1 MANNAT
7 ANFAD
12 MIDPKFSDILFEEY
26 NRRPHI
32 YNRIFNIQNS
42 QRNFE
47 IDSQLIG
54 FSAATEKPE
63 GTAVDYESAVQ
74 GYDVTYT
81 PVSYAKGF
89 RITKEMQDDD
99 LTGKMMK
106 LPKALGTSMH
116 NTVETVSHNLFING
130 FATATGGD
138 GSSLFA
144 SDHTPSSGGADQSN
158 ILATAADLSATSLK
172 DALVAFED
180 TNDDRGL
187 PLLQNAQTLL
197 VPSGLRWTAQELLKS
212 KQKPGSAD
220 NDFNPLAEADLGWMI
235 SQYLTDDDAWFLIG
249 DIHFLKFIWRQKP
262 SFDSTADFDTG
273 DAKFKLTSRF
283 VVGHSDWRGVYGTPG
298 A

>member
-1 MANNAT
+1 MANNST

-12 MIDPKFSDILFEEY
+12 MINPAVTEATFEEF

-32 YNRIFNIQNS
+32 FSRIFNEQNS
-42 QRNFE
+42 DRNSE
-47 IDSQLIG
+47 IFSQLIG
-54 FSAATEKPE
+54 FSSAPEKPE
-63 GTAVDYESAVQ
+63 GTAVVYEAAVQ
-74 GYDVTYT
+74 GYDKTLT
-81 PVSYAKGF
+81 HTSYGKGF
-89 RITKEMQDDD
+89 RITKEMQADD

-106 LPKALGTSMH
+106 LPRALGTSMI
-116 NTVETVSHNLFING
+116 NTVETVAHNLIING
-130 FATATGGD
+130 FSTATGGD

-197 VPSGLRWTAQELLKS
+197 VPSGLRYTAQELLKS

-235 SQYLTDDDAWFLIG
+235 SQYLTDTDAWFLIG
-249 DIHFLKFIWRQKP
+249 DIHFLQFLWRQKP
-262 SFDSTADFDTG
+262 EFDSTMDFDTG

-283 VVGHSDWRGVYGTPG
+283 SVGHNDWRGVYGTPG